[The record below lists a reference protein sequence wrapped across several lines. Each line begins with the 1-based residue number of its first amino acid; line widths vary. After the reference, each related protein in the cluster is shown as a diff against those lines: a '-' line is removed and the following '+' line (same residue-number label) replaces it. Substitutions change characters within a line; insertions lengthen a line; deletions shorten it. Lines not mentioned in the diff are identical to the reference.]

1 MAARSCRL
9 VWVGL
14 LGTVMWAEAP
24 AWAGPAS
31 VDVERLDAVGVAS
44 ALEAIDACVRH
55 LNPDVDVGYDRI
67 VLRCPMLARR
77 LEDAGVAVWLPRDWQ
92 RSGNDLSIGGLRALR
107 ELLLH
112 ELPPAPSQGG
122 HGPGVQPVSEI
133 LASLRRADD
142 EHSGWWARSRVW
154 LRTVF
159 ARGDSAGE
167 DGWLG
172 RMMGQSGVSQ
182 AVLELVSYGALALV
196 VVLAVGIVVNE
207 MWVGGIWRGRGRRR
221 PGDGGSGLTGGS
233 GGAGDGARLYWAG
246 VLGAPVARRLGLLLE
261 LIIRRLNEGE
271 GVRLA
276 RGLTARELLVTAP
289 LAGER
294 DRERL
299 GVLVRAAEKMRYS
312 GGAVSE
318 REVAEVMEEG
328 RLLLEG
334 IGVAEG
340 SVVAPGAGARG
351 GMGVSWR
358 GVGP

>member
-14 LGTVMWAEAP
+14 LGAVMWAVAP
-24 AWAGPAS
+24 AGPGS
-31 VDVERLDAVGVAS
+31 VARLDAVGAAS
-44 ALEAIDACVRH
+44 ALEAIDACVQR

-67 VLRCPMLARR
+67 VVRCPMLARR

-92 RSGNDLSIGGLRALR
+92 RPGNDLSIGGLRALR

-112 ELPPAPSQGG
+112 ELPPAPFEGG
-122 HGPGVQPVSEI
+122 HGPGIQPVPEI
-133 LASLRRADD
+133 LASLRRADV
-142 EHSGWWARSRVW
+142 EHSGWWARSRAW

-159 ARGDSAGE
+159 AGGDAAGE
-167 DGWLG
+167 EGWLG
-172 RMMGQSGVSQ
+172 RMMGQSGVRQ

-221 PGDGGSGLTGGS
+221 RGDGLTGGS
-233 GGAGDGARLYWAG
+233 GGSGDGVRLDWAG
-246 VLGAPVARRLGLLLE
+246 VLDAPAGQRLGLLLE
-261 LIIRRLNEGE
+261 LIVRRLNEGE

-276 RGLTARELLVTAP
+276 RGLTARELLVAAP
-289 LAGER
+289 VAGER

-299 GVLVRAAEKMRYS
+299 RVLVRAAERMRYS

-334 IGVAEG
+334 IGVADG

-351 GMGVSWR
+351 GTGVTGR